1 MVVGIVTPGQ
11 VSQMSADPLSWLL
24 SQAALELVPVLH
36 LFGGPFVTFEEQRID
51 IPEGC
56 KRLLVFVALHGGP
69 VDRRHAAGVLW
80 PVGNDLRAAGNLRS
94 ALWRLQ
100 GGAGI
105 PLLSVD
111 KYSLTLRDDVLVD
124 LRIVSEWTARL
135 ICGSA
140 SHEDLEFIPWGIDG
154 LELLPGWY
162 DDWALLE
169 RERVTQRVLHGLEV
183 QSRRLAERGR
193 CAEAIDAA
201 LVAVGA
207 DPLRESAQQ
216 ALIEAHLAARNWA
229 EARRRFEVY
238 RKLVRRELGVE
249 PSPQLSALVNH
260 DANVHLGLQYAA
272 TSCRR
277 I

>member
-1 MVVGIVTPGQ
+1 ML
-11 VSQMSADPLSWLL
+11 ADPGNWLL
-24 SQAALELVPVLH
+24 SQAVREMVPVLH
-36 LFGGPFVTFEEQRID
+36 LFGGPFVTFEAQRVD
-51 IPEGC
+51 VPEGS
-56 KRLLVFVALHGGP
+56 KRLLVFIALHRGP
-69 VDRRHAAGVLW
+69 VERSHAAGVLW
-80 PVGNDLRAAGNLRS
+80 PVGSDVRAAGNLRS

-100 GGAGI
+100 GASI

-111 KYSLTLRDDVLVD
+111 KYSLALRDDVLVD

-140 SHEDLEFIPWGIDG
+140 SHEDLEVIPWGIDG
-154 LELLPGWY
+154 FELLPGWY

-216 ALIEAHLAARNWA
+216 VLIEAHLAERNWA
-229 EARRRFEVY
+229 EAQRRFEVY
-238 RKLVRRELGVE
+238 RELVRRELGIE
-249 PSPQLSALVNH
+249 PSPQLSALVDH
-260 DANVHLGLQYAA
+260 DANAHHPLQNAA
-272 TSCRR
+272 MSPAR